1 MRESIHTTQ
10 RRRYLH
16 YYIHDSSDAL
26 RFELAG
32 WLSKDTAGDL
42 EQAWR
47 TASSMIGERRVIFD
61 LSRLAGID
69 GSGLEALRGWI
80 CRGALLGANSHEA
93 RERLETI
100 TKQPVAVFTRAA
112 GDPLWRPLRAIPSWV
127 ATLLVF
133 VFSVPAA
140 ATTIGLDSARRR
152 RTTISTDAVGV
163 ARRQAGRE
171 GGHRSNDRNPIKVSA
186 STASGLLQKPSIS

>member
-1 MRESIHTTQ
+1 MSVRESIHTTQ

-32 WLSKDTAGDL
+32 WLSKDTASDL

-47 TASSMIGERRVIFD
+47 TASTMIGERRVIFD

-69 GSGLEALRGWI
+69 QSGLEALRGWI
-80 CRGALLGANSHEA
+80 CRGALLGANSQQA

-100 TKQPVAVFTRAA
+100 TNQPVAVFARAA
-112 GDPLWRPLRAIPSWV
+112 ADPRRRPLRAIPTWV
-127 ATLLVF
+127 AAFLVF

-140 ATTIGLDSARRR
+140 ATTIGLDSGRPR
-152 RTTISTDAVGV
+152 
-163 ARRQAGRE
+163 AGRE
-171 GGHRSNDRNPIKVSA
+171 GGHRLNDRNPLKVSA
-186 STASGLLQKPSIS
+186 PTASGVPQNPSIS